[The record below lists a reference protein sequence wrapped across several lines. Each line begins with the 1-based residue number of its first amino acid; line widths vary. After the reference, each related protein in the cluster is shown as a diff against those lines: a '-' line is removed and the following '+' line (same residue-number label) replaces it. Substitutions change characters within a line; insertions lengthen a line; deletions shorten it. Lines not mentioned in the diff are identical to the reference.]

1 MVAHGSLKGSVFKM
15 KTLSAQR
22 LNGLAAWAFAGAT
35 YLNMAQVSLMLG
47 PAIPTIGIVMSAMYG
62 AKSFAMKDTV
72 GQIDY
77 I

>member
-1 MVAHGSLKGSVFKM
+1 
-15 KTLSAQR
+15 
-22 LNGLAAWAFAGAT
+22 
-35 YLNMAQVSLMLG
+35 MLG

-62 AKSFAMKDTV
+62 AKSFAMKNTV